1 MVRIVDWSVSKR
13 QNRAVTEFLE
23 RSAFPE
29 EAEKAEKAG
38 LSLLGLGKRI
48 LRTESAAAF
57 VLACLSSEFELR

>member
-29 EAEKAEKAG
+29 EAEKAAIEA
-38 LSLLGLGKRI
+38 RMA
-48 LRTESAAAF
+48 E
-57 VLACLSSEFELR
+57 